1 MSLLNRIDGPVSCS
15 SHKHLMRPRLIV
27 AVLSLLALEA
37 CAELNKLGALV
48 QPPRFEQAPGQRSEI
63 RLLGPSSGRPLGGA
77 GVRLWAKVSNPN
89 AFGLTLGTLKGTLYL
104 EDARAADA
112 DFPLGLPLA
121 ARQETVVPIDIS
133 FSFSDLP
140 GLGGVA
146 RRAASRQPLAY
157 RLDGTIGVDAG
168 PLGQPVFGPMTLLQG
183 EAAVPAVSSNGADRA
198 EHTSRALAIGAI
210 RMQPLVMRLRAQP

>member
-1 MSLLNRIDGPVSCS
+1 M
-15 SHKHLMRPRLIV
+15 
-27 AVLSLLALEA
+27 LSLLALQA

-48 QPPRFEQAPGQRSEI
+48 QPSRFEQAPGQRAEI

-104 EDARAADA
+104 EDSRAADA
-112 DFPLGLPLA
+112 EFPLGLALA
-121 ARQETVVPIDIS
+121 AQQETVVPIDIA

-140 GLGGVA
+140 GLGDAA
-146 RRAASRQPLAY
+146 RRATNRQPLAY

-168 PLGQPVFGPMTLLQG
+168 PLGQPVFGPMTLLRG
-183 EAAVPAVSSNGADRA
+183 EAAVPGISGAGPDGA
-198 EHTSRALAIGAI
+198 EQAPRALAIGAVGV
-210 RMQPLVMRLRAQP
+210 QPFVMRLRAEP

>member
-1 MSLLNRIDGPVSCS
+1 
-15 SHKHLMRPRLIV
+15 MRPRLIV
-27 AVLSLLALEA
+27 AVLSLLALQA
-37 CAELNKLGALV
+37 CAELNKFGALV

-63 RLLGPSSGRPLGGA
+63 RLLGPSRGRLLGGA

-104 EDARAADA
+104 ADARAADA
-112 DFPLGLPLA
+112 EFPLGLPLA

-140 GLGGVA
+140 GLGGIA

-168 PLGQPVFGPMTLLQG
+168 PLGQPVFGPMTLLRG
-183 EAAVPAVSSNGADRA
+183 EAAVPAVSGDPADRG
-198 EHTSRALAIGAI
+198 EHPPRARAIGAV
-210 RMQPLVMRLRAQP
+210 RMQPRMMRLRAQP